1 MTDFVTRVEFEDIVR
16 HLTTK
21 ADRAQQQALSACAR
35 ADESA
40 AVSRLLRS
48 ELAHFF
54 RVFSPLL
61 PEVQASLL
69 ALEIRAGVVEGDALE
84 VNSIEPNDGQE
95 WRRRLERESFA
106 RRQQRESS
114 ASSALP
120 TELL

>member
-1 MTDFVTRVEFEDIVR
+1 MPDFVTRTEHDDIVR

-21 ADRAQQQALSACAR
+21 VDRAQQQALSACAR

-40 AVSRLLRS
+40 AVARLLRS

-69 ALEIRAGVVEGDALE
+69 ALEMRAGVVEGDALE
-84 VNSIEPNDGQE
+84 VNSIEPNDGAE
-95 WRRRLERESFA
+95 WRERL
-106 RRQQRESS
+106 RQRAFGKQIPSISS